1 MERKQRNQD
10 GAGESGQAAVELLA
24 ALPLIALVAMTAWQ
38 MVVAGH
44 GWWKLREAARVSAR
58 ELHVATSR
66 GDGESAAKRA
76 AERMARAVVGPSMA
90 RSLKVAEEDGRS
102 RVSARI
108 QLVPTFAWLGDG
120 PKFTIES
127 RFAP

>member
-1 MERKQRNQD
+1 MGRERRKQD
-10 GAGESGQAAVELLA
+10 GAEGGQAAVELLA

-38 MVVAGH
+38 LVVAGH

-58 ELHVATSR
+58 ELHVAAGR
-66 GDGESAAKRA
+66 GDSSAAARRG
-76 AERMARAVVGPSMA
+76 AERMARAVVGPAMA
-90 RSLKVAEEDGRS
+90 RSLTLSATGGRA

-108 QLVPTFAWLGDG
+108 QVVPVYAVLGDG
-120 PKFTIES
+120 PDVSAEA

>member
-1 MERKQRNQD
+1 MERERRNQD
-10 GAGESGQAAVELLA
+10 GAGEGGQAAVELLA

-58 ELHVATSR
+58 ELHVAAGR
-66 GDGESAAKRA
+66 GDSDSTARRS
-76 AERMARAVVGPSMA
+76 AERMAKAVVGPSMA
-90 RSLKVAEEDGRS
+90 GTVKVVETGGRS
-102 RVSARI
+102 RVSGRI
-108 QLVPTFAWLGDG
+108 QLVPAFALLGDG